1 MAEIPVTAPI
11 TGTGATE
18 NPLNPISKVN
28 LWGLGRGSLLTS
40 EDLSRKK
47 VKFGSSDTKFEF
59 QDENKEGSARF
70 VGLGR
75 AQLILIFQEN
85 RKKSSN

>member
-1 MAEIPVTAPI
+1 M
-11 TGTGATE
+11 
-18 NPLNPISKVN
+18 NPISKVVSKVN

-40 EDLSRKK
+40 QELLSRKK
-47 VKFGSSDTKFEF
+47 VTFGSSELPQNF
-59 QDENKEGSARF
+59 QQNPGSALL

-75 AQLILIFQEN
+75 AELIRIYQEN